1 MSISLQIRI
10 LLIFG
15 PPNLNTLKK
24 LESEYIFS
32 KLKESVNP
40 IIIIIN
46 ITVDIHKEMYTLGLR
61 PVTESLHKQYILMI
75 YCYITVLY

>member
-1 MSISLQIRI
+1 MVIFPLGSEHRGIFTGRNQLLWLMSISLRIRI

-15 PPNLNTLKK
+15 PLNPNTLKK

-40 IIIIIN
+40 IISRHKDPGIQLF
-46 ITVDIHKEMYTLGLR
+46 VDGMA
-61 PVTESLHKQYILMI
+61 
-75 YCYITVLY
+75 